1 MLLKEPN
8 EKNNITSRVGD
19 CSAVYLQYCVE
30 EGTVFETYQLQ
41 DWC

>member
-19 CSAVYLQYCVE
+19 CSAVIPTALH
-30 EGTVFETYQLQ
+30 GRG
-41 DWC
+41 